1 MHELSICQ
9 SLIDQVENLANENH
23 AVAVRTIWLQ
33 VGPLSG
39 AEIPLLEHAYPLAAV
54 GTVAEHARLLIEP
67 MPVRVRCRTC
77 GEESEASAN
86 RLLCGVCNDYHTDLI
101 SGDEM
106 VLAKLEF
113 DTQTH

>member
-9 SLIDQVENLANENH
+9 SLIDQVEGLARENQ
-23 AVAVRTIWLQ
+23 AVAVKTIWLQ

-54 GTVAEHARLLIEP
+54 GTIAEDAQLLIES

-86 RLLCGVCNDYHTDLI
+86 RLLCGVCNDYHTELV

-106 VLAKLEF
+106 VLSKLEF

>member
-9 SLIDQVENLANENH
+9 SLIDQVETLANENQ
-23 AVAVRTIWLQ
+23 AVAVKTIWLQ

-54 GTVAEHARLLIEP
+54 GTVAENARLLIES

-77 GEESEASAN
+77 GEESVASVN
-86 RLLCGVCNDYHTDLI
+86 KLLCGVCNDYRTDLV

-106 VLAKLEF
+106 ILAKLEF